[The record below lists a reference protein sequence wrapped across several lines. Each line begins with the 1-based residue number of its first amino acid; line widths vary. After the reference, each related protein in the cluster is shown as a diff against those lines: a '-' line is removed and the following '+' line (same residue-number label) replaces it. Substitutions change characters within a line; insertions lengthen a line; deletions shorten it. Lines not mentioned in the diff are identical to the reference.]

1 MPNRPPA
8 SQDVL
13 VIQPRITTTG
23 LVARWTQAKPNL
35 YSKLPASDD
44 GGVHQATRPLKA
56 LPHVGLTSR

>member
-23 LVARWTQAKPNL
+23 LVAWWTQAKPNL
-35 YSKLPASDD
+35 NSKLAASDD
-44 GGVHQATRPLKA
+44 GGMHHAMMAWCQAP
-56 LPHVGLTSR
+56 

>member
-23 LVARWTQAKPNL
+23 LVAWWTQAKPNL
-35 YSKLPASDD
+35 NSKLAASDD
-44 GGVHQATRPLKA
+44 GGMHHAMMAWCQAR
-56 LPHVGLTSR
+56 